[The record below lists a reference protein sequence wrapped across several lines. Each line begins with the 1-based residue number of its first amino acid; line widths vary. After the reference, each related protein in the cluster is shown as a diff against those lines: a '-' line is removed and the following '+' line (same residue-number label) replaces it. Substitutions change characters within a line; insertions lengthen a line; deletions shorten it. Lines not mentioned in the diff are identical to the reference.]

1 MNTGL
6 IRRHTA
12 FRRLWIGQTISE
24 IGTQIGGLAVPLI
37 AVLTLHASAFG
48 ASALFAAEFAP
59 YVIVGLPAGA
69 WIDRLRRRPIL
80 ICADVT
86 RGIALLVLPLAV
98 LLHAVSLP
106 LLYGVVFVVGVAT
119 VFFEVAYQA
128 YLPAVVEPGEL
139 VDANGLLTA
148 SRSIASV
155 GGPSV
160 GGWIV
165 AVLTAPYAVV
175 ADAISFLISAGFVAT
190 VRKTEPPTA
199 PATERRGLHREIGEG
214 IRVVWTDRLIRTL
227 ALYSA
232 ATSFCVMMAGSI
244 EVYFLVRTVHLA
256 TVGIGV
262 LFGIT
267 SLGSLLGA
275 VVAAPVRRRLGEIR
289 TLVTMASVAGT
300 SMLLVPLT
308 ALGLRLGFFVLGIGL
323 ASAAIVA
330 YNVVSISMIQRR
342 CPARLLGRV
351 FATIRFIAWST
362 PPIGALVGG
371 ALAGAIG
378 PRATLLIAALM
389 FVASAL
395 ALAWWLRDG
404 APSEP

>member
-1 MNTGL
+1 
-6 IRRHTA
+6 
-12 FRRLWIGQTISE
+12 
-24 IGTQIGGLAVPLI
+24 
-37 AVLTLHASAFG
+37 
-48 ASALFAAEFAP
+48 
-59 YVIVGLPAGA
+59 
-69 WIDRLRRRPIL
+69 
-80 ICADVT
+80 
-86 RGIALLVLPLAV
+86 
-98 LLHAVSLP
+98 VSLP

-128 YLPAVVEPGEL
+128 YLPAVVEPDDL
-139 VDANGLLTA
+139 VDAHGLLTA
-148 SRSIASV
+148 SRSIASA

-175 ADAISFLISAGFVAT
+175 ADAISFLVSAVFVAT
-190 VRKTEPPTA
+190 VRKTEPPTTA
-199 PATERRGLHREIGEG
+199 PVTERRGLHREIGEG

-232 ATSFCVMMAGSI
+232 ATSFCVMMVGSI
-244 EVYFLVRTVHLA
+244 EVYFLVRTVHLT
-256 TVGIGV
+256 TVGIGL

-275 VVAAPVRRRLGEIR
+275 LVAASARRRLGEIR

-308 ALGLRLGFFVLGIGL
+308 ALGLRLGFFVLGVGL

-342 CPARLLGRV
+342 CPDRLLGRV

-362 PPIGALVGG
+362 PPIGALAGG

-378 PRATLLIAALM
+378 PRATLLIAALL
-389 FVASAL
+389 FVAAAL
-395 ALAWWLRDG
+395 ALAWRLRDG
-404 APSEP
+404 APGEPLPSRPQPVASGATTSGTGTT